1 MDFKAAAAGERE
13 ENQPL
18 KSDPD
23 SQERPKN
30 RQQVPLA
37 YAEEVLDFLL
47 TFTQTQLNSEDRER
61 WIIRL
66 STVPAWKFQKL
77 GEFTSPYLNE
87 VWKFFD
93 ELRPAS
99 TVFHAPKALPAPTSS
114 IGKDVLAH
122 VEKIMGNGS
131 KEQKDQ
137 WEREGITALR
147 KKYPAHTW
155 TCGRSANKN
164 F

>member
-1 MDFKAAAAGERE
+1 MDFKAAAAGDRE
-13 ENQPL
+13 ESQPL
-18 KSDPD
+18 NDEHASPEKL
-23 SQERPKN
+23 KN

-47 TFTQTQLNSEDRER
+47 TFTQTQLNGEDRER

-66 STVPAWKFQKL
+66 STVPPWKFQKL

-93 ELRPAS
+93 E
-99 TVFHAPKALPAPTSS
+99 FKQAPEAYKAPALPEPKSTIA
-114 IGKDVLAH
+114 KDALAH
-122 VEKIMGNGS
+122 IKKITGEGS
-131 KEQKDQ
+131 RESKDQ
-137 WEREGITALR
+137 WEREGIAALR
-147 KKYPAHTW
+147 KKYPAHAW
-155 TCGRSANKN
+155 TCGRAGNKG